1 MSLILQNL
9 ATPAIGEAIV
19 ANFTEEMACFG
30 RGLPQGELHKT
41 PELLWF
47 LTPLPGFSGVLHTRF
62 ASDDKAYVDAKINQ
76 MIDYFQARR
85 VTPGWSV
92 GPSMHPGNLATFLR
106 AHGFIYRNQ
115 TPGMA
120 VDLFAMN
127 ENIFLNQELT
137 ITEIVDLET
146 LKILCSIEKKGF
158 GTSAGGAQ
166 VYYDTYANTGF
177 GKGMSWHHYLGWL
190 YDEPVAIASLLFHA
204 GVAGIYG
211 VATIPEARRQGVGT
225 AMTLHTLRE
234 ARKQGYRVAV
244 LSPTDMSIALYR
256 RIGFQEYCKLLHYAW
271 SRGQ

>member
-47 LTPLPGFSGVLHTRF
+47 LTPLPGFSGV
-62 ASDDKAYVDAKINQ
+62 
-76 MIDYFQARR
+76 
-85 VTPGWSV
+85 
-92 GPSMHPGNLATFLR
+92 
-106 AHGFIYRNQ
+106 
-115 TPGMA
+115 
-120 VDLFAMN
+120 N
-127 ENIFLNQELT
+127 ENIPLNQELT
-137 ITEIVDLET
+137 ITEIEDLET

-190 YDEPVAIASLLFHA
+190 YDEPVAITSLLFHA

-211 VATIPEARRQGVGT
+211 VATIPEARRQGVGA

>member
-106 AHGFIYRNQ
+106 AHDFIYRNQ
-115 TPGMA
+115 TLGMA
-120 VDLFAMN
+120 VDLFATN
-127 ENIFLNQELT
+127 ENIPLNQELT
-137 ITEIVDLET
+137 ITEIEDLET
-146 LKILCSIEKKGF
+146 LKMLCSIEKKGF

-211 VATIPEARRQGVGT
+211 IATIPEARRQGVGA

>member
-1 MSLILQNL
+1 
-9 ATPAIGEAIV
+9 
-19 ANFTEEMACFG
+19 
-30 RGLPQGELHKT
+30 
-41 PELLWF
+41 
-47 LTPLPGFSGVLHTRF
+47 
-62 ASDDKAYVDAKINQ
+62 
-76 MIDYFQARR
+76 MIDYFQARQ

-137 ITEIVDLET
+137 ITEIVDRET
-146 LKILCSIEKKGF
+146 WKILCSIEKKGF

-244 LSPTDMSIALYR
+244 LSPPAISIALYR
-256 RIGFQEYCKLLHYAW
+256 PIAFQEYCNLLPYPWH
-271 SRGQ
+271 RGQCYWHLYTK

>member
-106 AHGFIYRNQ
+106 AHDFIYRNQ
-115 TPGMA
+115 TLGMA
-120 VDLFAMN
+120 VDLFATN
-127 ENIFLNQELT
+127 ENIPLNQELT
-137 ITEIVDLET
+137 ITEIEDLET

-211 VATIPEARRQGVGT
+211 VATIPEARRQGVGA